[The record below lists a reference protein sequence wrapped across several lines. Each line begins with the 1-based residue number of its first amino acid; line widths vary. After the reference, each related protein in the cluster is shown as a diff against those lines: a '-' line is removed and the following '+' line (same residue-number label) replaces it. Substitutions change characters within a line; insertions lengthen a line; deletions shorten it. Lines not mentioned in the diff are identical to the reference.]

1 MHKKTT
7 FFRDSI
13 PSSSFFFVV
22 TKKKKKKKTMDDIVE
37 EERLAQRKYEEEK
50 RVKEGKDLLNHLG
63 WLRTVEE
70 RLAEGVHYDENIKNL
85 VEVQALLALA
95 PADKLAEA
103 RKKMNDD
110 PTIYMRMC
118 GGDADFE

>member
-1 MHKKTT
+1 MT
-7 FFRDSI
+7 FFSRFY
-13 PSSSFFFVV
+13 PLCLFFLLSQ
-22 TKKKKKKKTMDDIVE
+22 KKKKKEKTMDDIVE

-50 RVKEGKDLLNHLG
+50 RVKEGKDLINHLG